1 MGRTQPASGGG
12 ALTVRPASGGGATPV
27 QPASSGDAD
36 ETRGSHHVGGAP
48 VQLAPTDPRGS
59 PAKQPAP
66 IGTDPQGIPIQL
78 NGSDPQGTPVQSNGS
93 DPLGSDPQGTP
104 VQSNGSDPPGTPVQ
118 IVRSNPTSP
127 GRVICESPAPP
138 LAHSL
143 DLLHKLQMSEIT
155 RGSTPSL
162 QQSQLS
168 LLDASVSKA
177 PVFGGDTGEHCMWCG
192 PGRNIP
198 INRNV
203 YTCTCIVYVHVP
215 VVHG

>member
-1 MGRTQPASGGG
+1 MGRTQPAPGGG

-48 VQLAPTDPRGS
+48 VQLAPTDSRGS
-59 PAKQPAP
+59 PATQPAP
-66 IGTDPQGIPIQL
+66 IGTDPQGIPVQL

-93 DPLGSDPQGTP
+93 DPQGTPVQSNGSDPHGSDPQGTP

-118 IVRSNPTSP
+118 IVTSNPTSP
-127 GRVICESPAPP
+127 GRVVCESPAPP

-143 DLLHKLQMSEIT
+143 EVLHKLQMSEIT

-177 PVFGGDTGEHCMWCG
+177 QSLVGILESIACG
-192 PGRNIP
+192 VGRVEIFP
-198 INRNV
+198 
-203 YTCTCIVYVHVP
+203 
-215 VVHG
+215 